1 MAIQE
6 KNFAASKKIRKDIKV
21 IVLTTEKNKA
31 KHFINIIGFDRR
43 LERPLDQKK
52 AISILN
58 ALIPGLKF
66 NKTEPIYFTYKNK
79 NKKKNQKKLF
89 ITVKMV
95 IN

>member
-31 KHFINIIGFDRR
+31 KHFINIIGFDGY

-52 AISILN
+52 LYQFSLH
-58 ALIPGLKF
+58 
-66 NKTEPIYFTYKNK
+66 
-79 NKKKNQKKLF
+79 
-89 ITVKMV
+89 
-95 IN
+95 

>member
-31 KHFINIIGFDRR
+31 KHFINIIGFDGC

-52 AISILN
+52 AIPILT
-58 ALIPGLKF
+58 ALIPELKL

-89 ITVKMV
+89 ITMKMV

>member
-1 MAIQE
+1 MQLA
-6 KNFAASKKIRKDIKV
+6 KKIRKDIKV

-31 KHFINIIGFDRR
+31 KHFINIIGFDGY

-52 AISILN
+52 AISILT
-58 ALIPGLKF
+58 ALIPELKF

-79 NKKKNQKKLF
+79 NKKKNQKKKNKKKLF

>member
-1 MAIQE
+1 MQLA
-6 KNFAASKKIRKDIKV
+6 KKIRKDIKV

-31 KHFINIIGFDRR
+31 KHFINIIGFDGY
-43 LERPLDQKK
+43 LEQKK
-52 AISILN
+52 AISILT
-58 ALIPGLKF
+58 ALIPELKF

-79 NKKKNQKKLF
+79 NKKKNQKKKNKKKLF